1 MKYLATLLASVALA
15 TAHGWIRDA
24 SIGGKEYE
32 FYNPDTDKYMPV
44 TPERI
49 SRRIA
54 GDGPIYDVTS
64 ADIQCGG
71 NSEGLGGGEVYK
83 GSVPA
88 PKVAPAE
95 AGTNVTLRWN
105 KLWPDTH
112 YGPIITY
119 MAKCPGPYDCTKW
132 LPGKE
137 AVWFK
142 VAEDGRHADG
152 TWASEILEKEGN
164 PGYQYTIP
172 ECLENGAYLVRTEVV
187 AYHSGTQYFPGC
199 HQIKVSDGRNK
210 KPANLVSFPG
220 AYKDFEYGAG
230 KRDTSIPYTIPGPK
244 LFTC

>member
-1 MKYLATLLASVALA
+1 MKYLATLLASAALA

-44 TPERI
+44 TVRPIRPMLAAKRLANSSQPQRI

-119 MAKCPGPYDCTKW
+119 MAKCPGPY
-132 LPGKE
+132 GE
-137 AVWFK
+137 
-142 VAEDGRHADG
+142 R
-152 TWASEILEKEGN
+152 
-164 PGYQYTIP
+164 
-172 ECLENGAYLVRTEVV
+172 
-187 AYHSGTQYFPGC
+187 
-199 HQIKVSDGRNK
+199 
-210 KPANLVSFPG
+210 
-220 AYKDFEYGAG
+220 
-230 KRDTSIPYTIPGPK
+230 
-244 LFTC
+244 